1 MGTGGYSIVK
11 SWEMKKLHDQ
21 QKQQAQARVCKTC
34 FFVEI
39 LHVKKISHKLIFF
52 TAFLRLIFFTA
63 FEKNKKKIEFLLD
76 HECP

>member
-39 LHVKKISHKLIFF
+39 FILKLIS
-52 TAFLRLIFFTA
+52 IFKTPPFSAHTPDQSA
-63 FEKNKKKIEFLLD
+63 NAKQCCCE
-76 HECP
+76 P